1 MLMYKSKISI
11 FVIMVNF
18 IFNDFVLIYVKTI
31 VPVTPKIPDVHEPK
45 PEGKYTAP
53 TKML

>member
-1 MLMYKSKISI
+1 MYMSKISI
-11 FVIMVNF
+11 IVIMVNF
-18 IFNDFVLIYVKTI
+18 IVNDFVLIHVKEI
-31 VPVTPKIPDVHEPK
+31 ILVTPKMLDVHEPR